1 MLLKRLLLCCAMR
14 QLLVKQSTVVRNGS
28 EKEKFRD
35 CYAFQHFS
43 TLLELW
49 GARSCNFFEK
59 KYICVCIRQSR
70 SQIGWVN
77 DIVILCS
84 SFEYNAVCK
93 EDVIIL
99 CEIDDE

>member
-49 GARSCNFFEK
+49 GARARVTS
-59 KYICVCIRQSR
+59 SR
-70 SQIGWVN
+70 KNIYVFVSGNREVK
-77 DIVILCS
+77 S
-84 SFEYNAVCK
+84 GG
-93 EDVIIL
+93 
-99 CEIDDE
+99 